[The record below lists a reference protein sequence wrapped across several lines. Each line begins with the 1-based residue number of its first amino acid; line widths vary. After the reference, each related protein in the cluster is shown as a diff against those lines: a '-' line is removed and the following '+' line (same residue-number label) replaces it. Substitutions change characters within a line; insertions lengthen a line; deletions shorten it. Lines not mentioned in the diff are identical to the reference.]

1 MTASRVVSVHVDVP
15 AVDRAFDYLV
25 PEAWA
30 ERVAPGTIVR
40 VDLAGR
46 RVRGWVVALDPEPPA
61 GVTLSTI
68 RQVSGVG
75 PDPDVQELCRWAAW
89 RWAGRTATFLR
100 LASPERRVQ
109 TVDRREH
116 RPPRSRGD
124 EQAMELLARGPGV
137 HVLQVPVDAD
147 PVAPALAAAS
157 IGQSIVVAPSA
168 RTVTHVGTGL
178 RRAGAFA
185 ARWPRDFGAAA
196 AGATVVGGRGT
207 VVAPAPDLRSVV
219 VLDEHEERLQNEA
232 SPTWHA
238 RELAIERA
246 RRAGVPCLL
255 VSPVPSL
262 EARWAAAGE
271 PVVDRAAFR
280 AGWPTVHVVDRRDE
294 DRGRSGLFAP
304 ALVERIRRTLE
315 AGERVVC
322 VLNRTG
328 RARLLACRT
337 CGGLLDC
344 ERCGATV
351 RQDDSGELVCV
362 RCSSRRPRVCG
373 ACGSTAT
380 ANLRPGVST
389 VREQLEALVR
399 EPVCSLTG
407 GERPGSSDPLLETA
421 RVVVGTEA
429 VLHRVER
436 AGLVAFLEFDAELLA
451 PRYRAF
457 EQALALVVAAGRLT
471 GGRGSGGRSVLLQT
485 RAPEHPVVR
494 AAVRADPG
502 ELAVTEWERRVALA
516 DPPAASLAVVGREA
530 ADEFMARLG
539 SPAGVER
546 TGPDDR
552 GRWILRAGRPADLL
566 DALAA
571 VERPPGRL
579 RLWVDPARTG

>member
-1 MTASRVVSVHVDVP
+1 MTSPRAVSVHVDVP
-15 AVDRAFDYLV
+15 AVDRAFDYRV
-25 PEAWA
+25 PEELAG
-30 ERVAPGTIVR
+30 RIRSGTIVR

-46 RVRGWVVALDPEPPA
+46 RVRGWVVALDPEPPP
-61 GVTLSTI
+61 GVTLAPL
-68 RQVSGVG
+68 RQVSGPG
-75 PDPDVQELCRWAAW
+75 PDDDVQALCRWAAW

-100 LASPERRVQ
+100 LASPERRV
-109 TVDRREH
+109 TMSARREH
-116 RPPRSRGD
+116 RPPRSRGE
-124 EQAMELLARGPGV
+124 EQVADLLERGAGI
-137 HVLQVPVDAD
+137 HLLEYPVDGD
-147 PVAPALAAAS
+147 PLEVALAAAAF
-157 IGQSIVVAPSA
+157 GQSIVVAPSA
-168 RTVTHVGTGL
+168 GTVTQVGTGL

-185 ARWPRDFGAAA
+185 ARWPRDFAAAA
-196 AGATVVGGRGT
+196 AGATVVGGRGA
-207 VVAPAPDLRSVV
+207 VFAPAPALRSIVV
-219 VLDEHEERLQNEA
+219 IDEHDERLQNEA

-262 EARWAAAGE
+262 EARRAAASG
-271 PVVDRAAFR
+271 PVGDRAAFR
-280 AGWPTVHVVDRRDE
+280 AGWPTVRVVDRRDE

-304 ALVERIRRTLE
+304 DLVEQIRRTLD

-328 RARLLACRT
+328 RARLLACRS

-351 RQDDSGELVCV
+351 RQEDSGELVCA
-362 RCSSRRPRVCG
+362 RCATRRPRVCR

-407 GERPGSSDPLLETA
+407 GERPGPSDPALDGT

-429 VLHRVER
+429 VLHRVDR

-451 PRYRAF
+451 PRYRAA

-471 GGRGSGGRSVLLQT
+471 GGRGRSPGSVLLQT
-485 RAPEHPVVR
+485 RAPDHPVVR
-494 AAVRADPG
+494 AAVRADPD
-502 ELAVTEWERRVALA
+502 ELAGAEWERRVALA
-516 DPPAASLAVVGREA
+516 DPPAATVAVVGREA
-530 ADEFMARLG
+530 APEFMARLG
-539 SPAGVER
+539 LPAGVER
-546 TGPDDR
+546 VGPDER
-552 GRWILRAGRPADLL
+552 GRWVLRAEQGSLLL

>member
-1 MTASRVVSVHVDVP
+1 MTSPRTVSVHVDVP
-15 AVDRAFDYLV
+15 AVDRAFDYRV
-25 PEAWA
+25 PDELGD
-30 ERVAPGTIVR
+30 RIVPGTIVR

-46 RVRGWVVALDPEPPA
+46 RVRGWVVALDPESPP
-61 GVTLSTI
+61 GVTLAPL
-68 RQVSGVG
+68 RQVSGIG
-75 PDPDVQELCRWAAW
+75 PDAEVQALCRWAAW

-100 LASPERRVQ
+100 LASPERRVS
-109 TVDRREH
+109 TVVRQEH
-116 RPPRSRGD
+116 RPPRVRGH
-124 EQAMELLARGPGV
+124 ERAAELLERGEGV
-137 HVLQVPVDAD
+137 HLLEYPVDGD
-147 PVAPALAAAS
+147 PVDVALAAAEL
-157 IGQSIVVAPSA
+157 GQSIVVAPSA
-168 RTVTHVGTGL
+168 ASVTRVGTGL

-185 ARWPRDFGAAA
+185 ARWPRDFAAAA
-196 AGATVVGGRGT
+196 AGATVVGGRGA
-207 VVAPAPDLRSVV
+207 VFAPAPALRSIVV
-219 VLDEHEERLQNEA
+219 IDEHDERLQNEA

-262 EARWAAAGE
+262 EARRAAASG

-280 AGWPTVHVVDRRDE
+280 SGWPTVRVVDRREE

-304 ALVERIRRTLE
+304 ALVEQIRLTLD

-344 ERCGATV
+344 ELCGATV
-351 RQDDSGELVCV
+351 RQDDAGELVCA
-362 RCSSRRPRVCG
+362 RCDTRRPRVCR

-407 GERPGSSDPLLETA
+407 GERPGPSDPALDRA

-429 VLHRVER
+429 VLHRVDR

-451 PRYRAF
+451 PRYRAA

-471 GGRGSGGRSVLLQT
+471 GGRGRSLGSVLLQT

-494 AAVRADPG
+494 ASVRADPD
-502 ELAVTEWERRVALA
+502 ELAEAEWDRRVALA
-516 DPPAASLAVVGREA
+516 DPPAATLAVVGREA
-530 ADEFMARLG
+530 APEFMVRLEL
-539 SPAGVER
+539 PAGVEQV
-546 TGPDDR
+546 GPDER
-552 GRWILRAGRPADLL
+552 GRWVLRSERAEPLL